1 MVRSWVWG
9 WCHPY
14 GMQVAAV
21 GDSHPDAQHEGAGAA
36 TVGAAQEL
44 GFQHVTTAPIAQEAP
59 GVQVHLVA
67 WSLEVEGHCRDRD
80 GAIGVDVGSQGTY
93 GAGGSP
99 SWQPAFHISWGL

>member
-1 MVRSWVWG
+1 MELSFSRFSFGSCCAVMTWGQQGDRVAPRGPRGKGHWEGWQVVRSWVWG

-67 WSLEVEGHCRDRD
+67 
-80 GAIGVDVGSQGTY
+80 
-93 GAGGSP
+93 
-99 SWQPAFHISWGL
+99 